1 MTFRIGQPYLE
12 EVEKGGFRSYTR
24 AESVR
29 NIFLLK
35 WKILEALPVKEFYNQ
50 HYYFDDLL
58 SKEIRKLVP
67 LTISTDKIY
76 GQLVDVTDF
85 QIHSEDSEERTINNG
100 EFYRIFQNHKL
111 WEKRYIKSNVS
122 CSCLYSRILVRV
134 QCSFESEPIFTLF
147 ENYSKCRIWIFHFRH
162 SQPIFVQLKLTYLVT
177 LFDRKLQVFKN
188 APKLTIFGIFN

>member
-67 LTISTDKIY
+67 LTVSTDKIY

-85 QIHSEDSEERTINNG
+85 QIPSENSNG

-134 QCSFESEPIFTLF
+134 
-147 ENYSKCRIWIFHFRH
+147 
-162 SQPIFVQLKLTYLVT
+162 
-177 LFDRKLQVFKN
+177 
-188 APKLTIFGIFN
+188 

>member
-122 CSCLYSRILVRV
+122 CSCLYNV
-134 QCSFESEPIFTLF
+134 
-147 ENYSKCRIWIFHFRH
+147 
-162 SQPIFVQLKLTYLVT
+162 
-177 LFDRKLQVFKN
+177 
-188 APKLTIFGIFN
+188 